1 MTDLK
6 PPTIGSSIIELCKY
20 PEQPH
25 RSGVSLYQMPKLN
38 AQDINLD
45 VHLTLPLAVSTF
57 DTPPC
62 RPPHHYHYHQ
72 PSAFP
77 PTPGR
82 THRPTKPFPPAHSD
96 LYMLDSVSDSIKMI
110 QWLIHVISSTAVS
123 HISTFLSG
131 PANGKKKKDQKT
143 LICPCHHATWQPSH
157 HSGQTRSH
165 SGTRTHVGSETSRPC
180 TPSGTTVVPGKCI
193 IDKHIAHQM
202 GISDRPVLFYEVSVH
217 VNVLRGFLH
226 SSSEI
231 HFISAV
237 KEVCMFAQLLIV
249 NSC

>member
-1 MTDLK
+1 MYIWPFLCLSA
-6 PPTIGSSIIELCKY
+6 PSIPLRAAHLIIISII
-20 PEQPH
+20 
-25 RSGVSLYQMPKLN
+25 R
-38 AQDINLD
+38 
-45 VHLTLPLAVSTF
+45 
-57 DTPPC
+57 
-62 RPPHHYHYHQ
+62 

-82 THRPTKPFPPAHSD
+82 SHRLTKPFPPAHSD
-96 LYMLDSVSDSIKMI
+96 LYMLDSVADSIKMI

-131 PANGKKKKDQKT
+131 PVNGKKKEKDQKT

-165 SGTRTHVGSETSRPC
+165 SGTWTHVGSETSRPC

-202 GISDRPVLFYEVSVH
+202 GISDRPVLFYESSVH
-217 VNVLRGFLH
+217 VNGLRGFLH
-226 SSSEI
+226 SSSQI
-231 HFISAV
+231 HFNSAV
-237 KEVCMFAQLLIV
+237 NKNVCMFAQLLIV